1 MKLGI
6 YGDRTP
12 PLGRLERGILDSLW
26 RRQGQ
31 SALDIYAELSTQ
43 RGITLSTVQTTLER
57 LTRKRLLRRSKQG
70 RSFRYHTAISRDA
83 LTARMVS
90 DLVEALSTDDLNGA
104 ILGLLDQ
111 RDTIDEATL
120 DRLERW
126 IEDRRNPQRSRK

>member
-1 MKLGI
+1 M
-6 YGDRTP
+6 
-12 PLGRLERGILDSLW
+12 
-26 RRQGQ
+26 
-31 SALDIYAELSTQ
+31 
-43 RGITLSTVQTTLER
+43 
-57 LTRKRLLRRSKQG
+57 LRRSKQG

-90 DLVEALSTDDLNGA
+90 DLVEALSADDLNGA